1 MADEKAISVTVDG
14 PFVLITYGLWEL
26 CVQTGSLAYIETE
39 LNPEGGGMR
48 VSLEAE
54 RKQLVGVTFD
64 TKDEAS
70 RFAARVR
77 KAALEA
83 GQWRRG

>member
-1 MADEKAISVTVDG
+1 MSDEKAISVTVDG
-14 PFVLITYGLWEL
+14 PFVLITYGVWEL
-26 CVQTGSLAYIETE
+26 CVQAGSLAYISTE
-39 LNPEGGGMR
+39 LNPDRGGMR

-54 RKQLVGVTFD
+54 RKRLVELTFD
-64 TKDEAS
+64 TKDEAN

>member
-1 MADEKAISVTVDG
+1 MSDEKHCVEVDG
-14 PFVLITYGLWEL
+14 PFVLITNGLWEL
-26 CVQTGSLAYIETE
+26 CVQAGSLAYISTE
-39 LNPEGGGMR
+39 LNPSGPGMR

-54 RKQLVGVTFD
+54 RKQLLELTFD
-64 TKDEAS
+64 TRDEAS